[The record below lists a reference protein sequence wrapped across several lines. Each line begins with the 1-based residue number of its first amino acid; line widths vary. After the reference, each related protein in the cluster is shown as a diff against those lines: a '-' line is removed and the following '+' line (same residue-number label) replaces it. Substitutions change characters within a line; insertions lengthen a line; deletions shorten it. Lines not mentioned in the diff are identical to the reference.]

1 LRLWCFVSSLIKH
14 GTGKVEHALIAEA
27 DVIGEAVCVHVHN
40 FLDLF
45 VGHGAVIAWEARV
58 TEAFQRCQLLDA

>member
-1 LRLWCFVSSLIKH
+1 
-14 GTGKVEHALIAEA
+14 
-27 DVIGEAVCVHVHN
+27 VHVHN